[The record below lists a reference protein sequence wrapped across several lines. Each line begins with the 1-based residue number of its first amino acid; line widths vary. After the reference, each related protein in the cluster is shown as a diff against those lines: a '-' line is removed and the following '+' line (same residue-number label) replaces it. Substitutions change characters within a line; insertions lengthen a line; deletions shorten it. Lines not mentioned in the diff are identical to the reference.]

1 MKLSRVPK
9 RPRHSWGR
17 SPFCFVSRAPV
28 IFQISPFSYVIREEI
43 LLQGSVVAS
52 DLVLANE
59 KFG

>member
-17 SPFCFVSRAPV
+17 SPLCFVSRAPV